1 MRQYLAEGVAGA
13 YTFNVD
19 RTKTPVTE
27 SRPGHGSVTRIPGRL
42 SVCDCVNGNNRR
54 YGKRV
59 WEKNLQEGS
68 PLMEAIKRNRSI
80 GLLEHPDDGRVT
92 LLSPISH
99 MVTDAKLVETKD
111 PDTGKSIFE
120 VVGEITLFNT
130 QEGQKLAAMIE
141 GGYNPLVS
149 SRGYGSLVKAPD
161 GVDDVQE
168 DYVCESWDV
177 VFKPSFE
184 TAELTP
190 NRGGEQ
196 IVAAES
202 AKGRDQK
209 VVTEATPA
217 PAAPA
222 PAAPPQPT
230 ALKTTES
237 SSGPASGASTT
248 AKPQPVR
255 ESRQM
260 KNITEIKSR
269 ISALRSVNPANDP
282 QRFAESMAEA
292 QALHVEIDQYIAED
306 LGSRNY
312 QGRTLHNELDRLTKH
327 WQESVQAPA
336 RQAKRLSE
344 NQTRLLKVIAATAKT
359 GVEYKGKLGEALTN
373 LKKSSKLNEE
383 LVRRGQGWRELAE
396 SRKQKLLTTE
406 HHFDTA
412 CEALDIMTERYHT
425 DTVEL
430 ARRVIQLEFAEKAQ
444 TPEIQKALK
453 EATRLKHIAAIREK
467 LEGKPA
473 ATAEG
478 AAPTAP
484 APTTESK
491 TSSAAPAAAA
501 QKVTE
506 SKTTPAPAPLTEAT
520 VTLSSNLRDP
530 RNLNE
535 SVEMVRRLSATAK

>member
-13 YTFNVD
+13 YTFTVD

-27 SRPGHGSVTRIPGRL
+27 SRPNSGSVTRIPGRL

-59 WEKNLQEGS
+59 WEKNLAENS
-68 PLMEAIKRNRSI
+68 PLMESIKRNRSI

-99 MVTDAKLVETKD
+99 MVTDAKMVESKD
-111 PDTGKSIFE
+111 DTGKIVYE
-120 VVGEITLFNT
+120 VVGEISLFNT
-130 QEGQKLAAMIE
+130 VEGQKLAAMIE

-161 GVDDVQE
+161 GVDEVQE

-196 IVAAES
+196 LSTSES

-209 VVTEATPA
+209 VVTEAA
-217 PAAPA
+217 PAPA
-222 PAAPPQPT
+222 PAAPQPT
-230 ALKTTES
+230 LETS
-237 SSGPASGASTT
+237 SPSGPASGASAN

-306 LGSRNY
+306 QGSRSY
-312 QGRTLHNELDRLTKH
+312 SGKTLHSDIERLTKH

-412 CEALDIMTERYHT
+412 CEALDIMTERYHK

-453 EATRLKHIAAIREK
+453 EATRLKQIAAIRET

-473 ATAEG
+473 AAPAEG
-478 AAPTAP
+478 TPAP
-484 APTTESK
+484 APAATTESK
-491 TSSAAPAAAA
+491 TPSAAPAAAA
-501 QKVTE
+501 QTVTE
-506 SKTTPAPAPLTEAT
+506 SKTPASPSGRAPLTEAST
-520 VTLSSNLRDP
+520 ITLSSNLRDP

-535 SVEMVRRLSATAK
+535 SVEMVRRLSATTAK